1 MSPNLRNQFVAL
13 SFLLT
18 AGFSSAFA
26 QTEYSIGD
34 PTPEQQAMLEL
45 INRARANGEAEAT
58 RLQLAGGLQEG
69 SPGINGEVT
78 VITNT
83 VQPLSWSPLL
93 LNAAQGHADRL
104 NADDQ
109 FFSGQSPH
117 EWGGTTAAERI
128 AAAGYPM
135 NQQQDYFGAV
145 TSPSGFRPG
154 PENVASVVASG
165 TFFGRNLAFTI
176 LSGHNAL
183 FVDKNI
189 PGRGHRLATMCDFWR
204 EIGIGISIGT
214 DFGQGNTWN
223 SVYLV
228 QNFGSQ
234 TSGTTFATPFIT
246 GVVYDDRNGNG
257 LYTPGEGVG
266 GVRVDV
272 TGANYFAVSASAG
285 GYSVPVPGNGTYM
298 VTFSGGGQPTQQR
311 TVTVT
316 NLLNAKV
323 DFVVNMA
330 APAPDPTV
338 LANISTRLL
347 VETGD
352 NVLIAGF
359 IVTGTQSKKVIVRAI
374 GPSLSSFFAG
384 TLGNPKL
391 ELRDGTGALLASND
405 DWKTSGFEEREA
417 IIDSTLAPTDD
428 LESAIVATL
437 PANGAAYT
445 AIVRGA
451 HDSTGI
457 AVVEVYDLDQTV
469 DSKLANIS
477 TRGFVQPGDP
487 LIGGMIVLG
496 PGPQKVIVRAIGPS
510 LNSLVPGTLSDP
522 TLELRDSNGAIVR
535 ADDNWRTGGQQQEI
549 IDSGLQ
555 PTNDSEAALVDML
568 TGNGA
573 SYTAIVQGANNT
585 SGIAV
590 VEVYALP

>member
-1 MSPNLRNQFVAL
+1 MSLNVRNRFVAL
-13 SFLLT
+13 SFLVA
-18 AGFSSAFA
+18 AGVSSAVA

-58 RLQLAGGLQEG
+58 RLKLAGGLQEG
-69 SPGINGEVT
+69 PPGINGEVT

-93 LNAAQGHADRL
+93 LNAAQSHAENL
-104 NADDQ
+104 NAGDQ
-109 FFSGQSPH
+109 FFSGQDPH
-117 EWGGTTAAERI
+117 TWGGTTPADRI

-135 NQQQDYFGAV
+135 NQAQDYFGAK
-145 TSPSGFRPG
+145 TTPSGFRPG

-165 TFFGRNLAFTI
+165 SFFGRNLDFTI
-176 LSGHNAL
+176 LAAHNAL
-183 FVDKNI
+183 FIDKNVA
-189 PGRGHRLATMCDFWR
+189 GRGHRLATMCDFWR

-214 DFGQGNTWN
+214 DVGQGNTWN
-223 SVYLV
+223 SIYLV

-234 TSGTTFATPFIT
+234 TKGTTFATPFIT
-246 GVVYDDRNGNG
+246 GVVYNDKNGNG

-272 TGANYFAVSASAG
+272 PGSNYFAISSSSG
-285 GYSVPVPGNGTYM
+285 GYSVPVPGNGTYS
-298 VTFSGGGQPTQQR
+298 VTFSGGGQPTLQR

-316 NLLNAKV
+316 NLLNVKV
-323 DFVVNMA
+323 DFVVSA
-330 APAPDPTV
+330 APPAPDPTV

-352 NVLIAGF
+352 NVLIGGF

-374 GPSLSSFFAG
+374 GPSLTLAG
-384 TLGNPKL
+384 KLGNPTL

-405 DWKTSGFEEREA
+405 DWKTSGSADRQA
-417 IIDSTLAPTDD
+417 IIDSTIPPTND

-437 PANGAAYT
+437 PANGAGYT

-451 HDSTGI
+451 HNSTGI

-477 TRGFVQPGDP
+477 TRGFVQAGNP

-496 PGPQKVIVRAIGPS
+496 PGPQKVIVRGIGPS
-510 LNSLVPGTLSDP
+510 LNNVPGKLIDP
-522 TLELRDSNGAIVR
+522 TLELRDSNGTIVR
-535 ADDNWRTGGQQQEI
+535 ANDNWRTGGQQQEI
-549 IDSGLQ
+549 IDSGVP

>member
-1 MSPNLRNQFVAL
+1 
-13 SFLLT
+13 
-18 AGFSSAFA
+18 
-26 QTEYSIGD
+26 
-34 PTPEQQAMLEL
+34 MLEL

-93 LNAAQGHADRL
+93 LNAAQGHAERL
-104 NADDQ
+104 NTGDQ
-109 FFSGQSPH
+109 FFSGQNAH
-117 EWGGTTAAERI
+117 TFGGTDPDERI

-135 NQQQDYFGAV
+135 NEPQDYFGAV
-145 TSPSGFRPG
+145 TTPSGFRPG
-154 PENVASVVASG
+154 PENVASVVATG
-165 TFFGRNLAFTI
+165 TFFGRNLGFTV
-176 LSGHNAL
+176 LAAHNAL
-183 FVDKNI
+183 FIDKNI
-189 PGRGHRLATMCDFWR
+189 AGRGHRLATMSDFWR
-204 EIGIGISIGT
+204 EIGVGISIGT
-214 DFGQGNTWN
+214 DVGQGNTWN

-285 GYSVPVPGNGTYM
+285 GYSVPVPGNGTYT

-316 NLLNAKV
+316 NLNVKV
-323 DFVVNMA
+323 DFVVNVA

-384 TLGNPKL
+384 TLGNPTL

-405 DWKTSGFEEREA
+405 DWKTSGFEDRQA
-417 IIDSTLAPTDD
+417 IIDSSLPPTDD

-437 PANGAAYT
+437 PANGAGYT
-445 AIVRGA
+445 AVVRGA
-451 HDSTGI
+451 NNSTGI
-457 AVVEVYDLDQTV
+457 AVVEVYDLDQTA

-510 LNSLVPGTLSDP
+510 LNGLVPGTLSDP
-522 TLELRDSNGAIVR
+522 TLELRDSNGTVVR
-535 ADDNWRTGGQQQEI
+535 ANDNWRTGGQQQEI
-549 IDSGLQ
+549 IDWDCHRRMT
-555 PTNDSEAALVDML
+555 PRRRWW
-568 TGNGA
+568 
-573 SYTAIVQGANNT
+573 T
-585 SGIAV
+585 S
-590 VEVYALP
+590 